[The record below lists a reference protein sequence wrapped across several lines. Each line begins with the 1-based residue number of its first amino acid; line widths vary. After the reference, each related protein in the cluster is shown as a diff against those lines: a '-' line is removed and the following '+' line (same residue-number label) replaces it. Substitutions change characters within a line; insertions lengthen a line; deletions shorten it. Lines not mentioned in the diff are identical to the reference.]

1 MSAQVQ
7 NPATPDARKR
17 RGADRPLEQYALIGD
32 MRGAALVNDDAGID
46 WLCLGR
52 FDAVPTFLRLL
63 DHDRGGACT
72 IDLDSPVTAK
82 SRAYL
87 PGTNVLRTVL
97 ETEHGRLSIF
107 DFMPVSGVDDA
118 GDVGPDSVAPQQ
130 LVRILR
136 CERGTVRVTVR
147 TMASFDWGRGVADPV
162 VRGRAA
168 TFQGQTLTI
177 SASHPMEMAEDAP
190 MISCQLERD
199 EVVALAIGAVSGSP
213 SLTVSEAEDRLAET
227 IAYWRAWSAGIKY
240 EGPHQDHVIRSA
252 LVLKLLTYAPTG
264 AMIAAPTTSL
274 PEAPGGKRNWD
285 YRFVWTRDASFSVS
299 AFLNLGLRREA
310 AEFLRFLHDTDHA
323 GDVIRVMYGVE
334 GPVIEEEELDHLA
347 GWRGS
352 RPVLAGNAADGQKQ
366 HEIYGEMLAALNL
379 YVDRYGTDGLCPS
392 LRDDLPAFVSRLAEA
407 AIATWRTPDQ
417 GIWELRGAPRHLLHS
432 KAMCWVALDRAISL
446 LNLLEKPIPAGWNDE
461 REAIRA
467 FCLDEGWN
475 EELGAFPME
484 IGGTALD
491 MSTLRL
497 SLMGLVPADHPRM
510 TATLAASDTA
520 LSSGDLYRRYH
531 FDDGLPGEEGAFL
544 ACSFWIAAMRTL
556 RGEHVAASALI
567 DQLLSRS
574 SDLGLFSEEIE
585 IATGAMIGNY
595 PQGFTHMAVIHEVVR
610 LNEHRGRHTA
620 SD

>member
-1 MSAQVQ
+1 MPAKKQISAM
-7 NPATPDARKR
+7 PDAGKR
-17 RGADRPLEQYALIGD
+17 QISDRPLEQYALIGD

-63 DHDRGGACT
+63 DHDQGGACT
-72 IDLDSPVTAK
+72 IDLDSPVVAK

-97 ETEHGRLSIF
+97 QTAQGRLSVF
-107 DFMPVSGVDDA
+107 DFMPVTGVDSA
-118 GDVGPDSVAPQQ
+118 GNVGPDSSASQQ
-130 LVRILR
+130 LIRILR
-136 CERGTVRVTVR
+136 CERGTVGVKIR
-147 TMASFDWGRGVADPV
+147 TMVSFDWGRGDVDPIV
-162 VRGRAA
+162 QGSAAAFRGE
-168 TFQGQTLTI
+168 TLTI
-177 SASHPMEMAEDAP
+177 NASHPFTTAADAP
-190 MISCQLERD
+190 TIECQLERD
-199 EVVALAIGAVSGSP
+199 GVVGLAIGAGSP
-213 SLTVSEAEDRLAET
+213 SFTVGEAEDRLAET

-240 EGPHQDHVIRSA
+240 EGPHRDHVVRSA

-274 PEAPGGKRNWD
+274 PEAPGGERNWD

-310 AEFLRFLHDTDHA
+310 AEFLRFLHDTDH
-323 GDVIRVMYGVE
+323 GGEVIRVMYGVE
-334 GPVIEEEELDHLA
+334 GPVIEEEKLEHLT

-392 LRDDLPAFVSRLAEA
+392 LRDDLPAFVRRLAKA
-407 AIATWRTPDQ
+407 AIATWQSPDQ
-417 GIWELRGAPRHLLHS
+417 GIWELRGEARHLLHS

-446 LNLLEKPIPAGWNDE
+446 LNLLEEPVPSEWSVEREAILSFCLDKGWNDE
-461 REAIRA
+461 V
-467 FCLDEGWN
+467 
-475 EELGAFPME
+475 GAFPME
-484 IGGTALD
+484 FGGTSLD

-497 SLMGLVPADHPRM
+497 SLMGLIPAGHPRM
-510 TATLAASDTA
+510 TATLAASDVA

-544 ACSFWIAAMRTL
+544 ACSFWVAAMRTL
-556 RGEHVAASALI
+556 RGEHDAASSLI

-595 PQGFTHMAVIHEVVR
+595 PQGFTHMAVIHEIVR
-610 LNEHRGRHTA
+610 LNEYRGRSA
-620 SD
+620 GSR